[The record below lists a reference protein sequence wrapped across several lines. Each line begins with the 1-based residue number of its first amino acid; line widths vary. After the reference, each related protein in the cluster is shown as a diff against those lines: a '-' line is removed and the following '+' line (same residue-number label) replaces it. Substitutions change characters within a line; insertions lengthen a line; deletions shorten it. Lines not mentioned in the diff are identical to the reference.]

1 MTQNLARLIELL
13 ETRQISS
20 EELCAGYLETIAE
33 NNHKI
38 CAFTHVTPEL
48 ALKKA
53 REIDEMR
60 AKKQEVGAL
69 AGIPFAIKDNICTN
83 EAPTSCASKM
93 MQGYIPPY
101 NASVVDALFGE
112 GAIMLGKVNMDQFA
126 MGSATNTSYYGI
138 TRNPLDTDRT
148 AGGSSGGSAAAVA
161 AKMAPFSLA
170 SDTGGSARQ
179 PAACCGLVSIKPTY
193 CSISRYGLVSLAPSL
208 EQICPMTA
216 DVLSNAII
224 SNYIMF
230 HDSRDGQSLKRDKV
244 DYTKDINIGIKG
256 TKIAVVTSKEYA
268 DDSVNSAILSAAER
282 YRELGAEISE
292 ISFEQII
299 HDCDAAVSAYY
310 IISSAEA
317 SSELARFDGLR
328 YGASSR
334 SGGSVFDMINSTRGE
349 NLGYGVKRRILLGSL
364 AISRDGY
371 ETLYVRANNAKA
383 VISENLTRIFERFDL
398 VLMPVMSSVAHR
410 FDELPAS
417 YVQAF
422 REDVFTI
429 IANLSGLPAISLPC
443 GRGEGNMP
451 IGMQLM
457 GAPCSEQLLYRAAY
471 AFESSN
477 AEVLGGACK

>member
-1 MTQNLARLIELL
+1 MTQNLEKLINLL
-13 ETRQISS
+13 TTKQISS
-20 EELCAGYLETIAE
+20 EELCTHYLDEIAKK
-33 NNHKI
+33 NHEI

-48 ALKKA
+48 AIKKA

-60 AKKQEVGAL
+60 TKGYEVGAL
-69 AGIPFAIKDNICTN
+69 AGIPFAIKDNICTK
-83 EAPTSCASKM
+83 EAPTTCASKM
-93 MQGYIPPY
+93 MEGYIPPY
-101 NASVVDALFGE
+101 NASVVEALFGE

-126 MGSATNTSYYGI
+126 MGSATNTSYYGT
-138 TRNPLDTDRT
+138 TRNPLDLERT

-193 CSISRYGLVSLAPSL
+193 CSISRYGLASLAPSL

-216 DVLSNAII
+216 DVMSNALI
-224 SNYIMF
+224 SNHIMF
-230 HDSRDGQSLKRDKV
+230 YDPRDGQSLMREKT
-244 DYTKDINIGIKG
+244 DYTKDIKSGIKG
-256 TKIAVVTSKEYA
+256 TKIAFVTSQEYA
-268 DDSVNSAILSAAER
+268 DDSVNTAICSAAEQ
-282 YRELGAEISE
+282 YRALGAEICE
-292 ISFEQII
+292 LSFDKILQ
-299 HDCDAAVSAYY
+299 DCDAAVSAYY

-334 SGGSVFDMINSTRGE
+334 TNNNVYDMISSTRGE

-364 AISRDGY
+364 ALSRDGY
-371 ETLYVRANNAKA
+371 ETLYVRAKNAEA
-383 VISENLTRIFERFDL
+383 VIAQHLRRVFEDFDVL
-398 VLMPVMSSVAHR
+398 LMPVMSSVAHR
-410 FDELPAS
+410 FDELPTS

-429 IANLSGLPAISLPC
+429 IANLSGLPALSLPC

-457 GAPCSEQLLYRAAY
+457 GASCSEELLYRVAY
-471 AFESSN
+471 AFESST
-477 AEVLGGACK
+477 GGAYGGAE

>member
-1 MTQNLARLIELL
+1 MTQNLLTLMDML
-13 ETRQISS
+13 NSGQISS
-20 EELCAGYLETIAE
+20 EELCTHYLDEIAK

-38 CAFTHVTPEL
+38 LAFTQVTPEH
-48 ALKKA
+48 ALKRA

-60 AKKQEVGAL
+60 AKGVEVGAL
-69 AGIPFAIKDNICTN
+69 AGLPFAIKDNICTK
-83 EAPTSCASKM
+83 EATTSCASKM
-93 MQGYIPPY
+93 MEGYVPPY

-126 MGSATNTSYYGI
+126 MGSATNTSYFGT
-138 TRNPLDTDRT
+138 TRNPLDLERT
-148 AGGSSGGSAAAVA
+148 AGGSSGGSAAAVS

-193 CSISRYGLVSLAPSL
+193 CSISRYGLASLAPSL

-216 DVLSNAII
+216 DVMSNALI

-230 HDSRDGQSLKRDKV
+230 HDPRDSQSLKREKI
-244 DYTKDINIGIKG
+244 DYTKDVKLGIKG

-268 DDSVNSAILSAAER
+268 DDSVNSAICAAAER
-282 YRELGAEISE
+282 YRELGAEVFE
-292 ISFEQII
+292 LSFDRVLQ
-299 HDCDAAVSAYY
+299 DCDAAVSAYY
-310 IISSAEA
+310 IVSSAEA

-328 YGASSR
+328 YGASTR
-334 SGGSVFDMINSTRGE
+334 TDGSVFDMITKTRGE

-371 ETLYVRANNAKA
+371 ETLYARAKNAEA
-383 VISENLTRIFERFDL
+383 IISENLKRVFEEFDV

-410 FDELPAS
+410 FDELPTS

-429 IANLSGLPAISLPC
+429 IANLSGLPALSLPC

-457 GAPCSEQLLYRAAY
+457 GAPCSEELLYRVAY
-471 AFESSN
+471 AFENSN
-477 AEVLGGACK
+477 GGAFGGAK